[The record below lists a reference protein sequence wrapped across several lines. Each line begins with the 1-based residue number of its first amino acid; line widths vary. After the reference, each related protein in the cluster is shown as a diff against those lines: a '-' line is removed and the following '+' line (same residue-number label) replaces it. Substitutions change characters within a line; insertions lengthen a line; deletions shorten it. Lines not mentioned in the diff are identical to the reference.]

1 MGAEFRS
8 SPRLRGEGGVE
19 RRSLLKLSAI
29 ASTMTGA
36 LALSSI
42 GATEAQANTVS
53 DPAPNGADAGTVQIL
68 DRVARAGIP
77 QQRGRGAIVF
87 TWDDNHLIW
96 RDSIVPLANRLSQKH
111 TFCLRTDQIEQPGR
125 LTATDIAGFHAAGH
139 EIASHSVSH
148 RSMPTLSIAESVT
161 EMDVSR
167 TTLESIIGAGQVT
180 TLVWP
185 YGAYNDELKA
195 MAYGRYERHVVVAN
209 QYIFP
214 HSDHATTG
222 KVGRFNWEAGKNDHL
237 KALIRMAASQ
247 PVRIVVMGH
256 EPGGAGQ
263 CTLAETLECM
273 QLAYDLGV
281 PCITL
286 KEAFPS
292 WYTIPNP
299 GFEEGLAGWEPEHSG
314 SGTVAAVT
322 DSPYTGLAGTMSLKL
337 STADVGSTA
346 SATAVGIV
354 QSNSGRWAIQG
365 RARAV
370 IRASGVGGAFM
381 EVLERDGAGTVIART
396 STPAITSSTW
406 SKFSTLFTPD
416 SRTAYVQVR
425 ARLEN
430 CNADAYFDHI
440 SLGTANDV
448 SG

>member
-1 MGAEFRS
+1 
-8 SPRLRGEGGVE
+8 
-19 RRSLLKLSAI
+19 
-29 ASTMTGA
+29 
-36 LALSSI
+36 
-42 GATEAQANTVS
+42 
-53 DPAPNGADAGTVQIL
+53 
-68 DRVARAGIP
+68 
-77 QQRGRGAIVF
+77 
-87 TWDDNHLIW
+87 
-96 RDSIVPLANRLSQKH
+96 
-111 TFCLRTDQIEQPGR
+111 
-125 LTATDIAGFHAAGH
+125 
-139 EIASHSVSH
+139 
-148 RSMPTLSIAESVT
+148 
-161 EMDVSR
+161 
-167 TTLESIIGAGQVT
+167 
-180 TLVWP
+180 
-185 YGAYNDELKA
+185 
-195 MAYGRYERHVVVAN
+195 
-209 QYIFP
+209 
-214 HSDHATTG
+214 
-222 KVGRFNWEAGKNDHL
+222 
-237 KALIRMAASQ
+237 MAASQ

-286 KEAFPS
+286 EEAFPS

-370 IRASGVGGAFM
+370 IRAAGVGGAFM

-430 CNADAYFDHI
+430 CNADAYFDHV